1 MKLFG
6 HTLEGFAKAIVI
18 LVAFFLVS
26 TGLCGLSLGLGY
38 NFMSTSNTPWNNFL
52 GVIAVCSG
60 FAIVLSAAGI
70 VLVLI
75 AWIVSA
81 AIRGSS
87 GKTKDN
93 VQKLFDS
100 DENGDNKNSQ

>member
-52 GVIAVCSG
+52 GVVAICSG
-60 FAIVLSAAGI
+60 FAIVLNAAGI
-70 VLVLI
+70 VLVFI
-75 AWIVSA
+75 AWIASA
-81 AIRGSS
+81 VIRGPS

-100 DENGDNKNSQ
+100 DQNGDGKKPQ

>member
-18 LVAFFLVS
+18 LVAVFLVS

-38 NFMSTSNTPWNNFL
+38 NFMSSSNTPWNNFL
-52 GVIAVCSG
+52 GVMALCSG
-60 FAIVLSAAGI
+60 FAIVLSVAGI

-75 AWIVSA
+75 IWLISA
-81 AIRGSS
+81 AVRNSS
-87 GKTKDN
+87 GKAKDN
-93 VQKLFDS
+93 PQKLFDS
-100 DENGDNKNSQ
+100 DQNGDGKKPQ